1 MNKEFRN
8 MDKQKDIYDSRY
20 LTDYRES
27 LSGYEFARWSALDH
41 FIRKILKL
49 NNIKTVLDYGSGSGL
64 HIDLWKKVFP
74 PPPICTSVI
83 SVQWH

>member
-1 MNKEFRN
+1 

-74 PPPICTSVI
+74 PPQICTSVI